1 MINLDIG
8 SKIKNLRVQQE
19 LTQEELADRSELTKG
34 FISQLERNLTSPS
47 VATLIDILEAL
58 GTTPKEFFS
67 SEKQEE
73 KIVFTKEDQFI
84 GEKDDY
90 LINWVIPN
98 AQKNLMEPVVLELE
112 KSAQTKTT
120 PPFEGEV
127 FGYVLKGRMKLIFG
141 DQIYR
146 IKQGDSFYFQ
156 ADSEFYLKN
165 GESAAKVMLI
175 SSPPHF

>member
-1 MINLDIG
+1 MDIG

-58 GTTPKEFFS
+58 GTTPIEFFS
-67 SEKQEE
+67 SDKQEE
-73 KIVFTKEDQFI
+73 KIVFTSEDQFVS
-84 GEKDDY
+84 EKDEY
-90 LINWVIPN
+90 VINWVVPN

-112 KSAQTKTT
+112 KSAETKTT

-127 FGYVLKGRMKLIFG
+127 FGYVVKGRIKLFFG
-141 DQIYR
+141 DKVYR
-146 IKQGDSFYFQ
+146 LKQGDSFYFQ
-156 ADSEFYLKN
+156 ADSEFYIKN
-165 GESAAKVMLI
+165 GEVSAKVMMV

>member
-1 MINLDIG
+1 MDIG

-58 GTTPKEFFS
+58 GTTPIEFFS
-67 SEKQEE
+67 SDKEE
-73 KIVFTKEDQFI
+73 KIVFTADDQFVSEKED
-84 GEKDDY
+84 Y
-90 LINWVIPN
+90 VINWVVPN
-98 AQKNLMEPVVLELE
+98 AQKNLMEPVVIELE
-112 KSAQTKTT
+112 KGAVSKKN

-127 FGYVLKGRMKLIFG
+127 FGYVEKGKVKLIFG
-141 DQIYR
+141 DKKYR
-146 IKQGDSFYFQ
+146 LKRGDTFYFK
-156 ADSEFYLKN
+156 ADSEFYIEN
-165 GESAAKVMLI
+165 GEVLAKVLMV

>member
-1 MINLDIG
+1 MDIG

-58 GTTPKEFFS
+58 GTTPIEFFS
-67 SEKQEE
+67 SDSAEE
-73 KIVFTKEDQFI
+73 KIVFTEDDQFVS
-84 GEKDDY
+84 EKDDY
-90 LINWVIPN
+90 IINWVIPN
-98 AQKNLMEPVVLELE
+98 AQKNLMEPVVLELD
-112 KSAQTKTT
+112 KMASSKTI

-127 FGYVLKGRMKLIFG
+127 FGYVLKGKVKLFFG
-141 DQIYR
+141 EKEHR
-146 IKQGDSFYFQ
+146 LKQGESFYFK
-156 ADSEFYLKN
+156 ADSEFYIEN
-165 GESAAKVMLI
+165 GDSMAKVIMV